1 MQADDQTKK
10 FIINIE
16 GLDQFTLDVLAEA
29 IKVDLEDNVEA
40 CLFILGNLAN
50 TNDQQCSQLCQRTT
64 LLKTLQQC
72 IFKKGNEIK
81 KLALWVLQNLVNNS

>member
-16 GLDQFTLDVLAEA
+16 GLDKFTLDVLAEA

-50 TNDQQCSQLCQRTT
+50 TND
-64 LLKTLQQC
+64 
-72 IFKKGNEIK
+72 
-81 KLALWVLQNLVNNS
+81 